1 MGRGWGQRRGQIVWQ
16 ECEALGLG
24 VSLKKMLPHVFFMS
38 FPLLFIFILMP
49 EQFPPPPPPSMPLLL
64 DTLEVVSAIVV
75 VVAVCR
81 LADALFHH

>member
-1 MGRGWGQRRGQIVWQ
+1 MCL

-38 FPLLFIFILMP
+38 FPLLFIFILVP
-49 EQFPPPPPPSMPLLL
+49 EQFPFLPLPPLLF
-64 DTLEVVSAIVV
+64 DTLEVVSAIIVL
-75 VVAVCR
+75 VVAVVALCR